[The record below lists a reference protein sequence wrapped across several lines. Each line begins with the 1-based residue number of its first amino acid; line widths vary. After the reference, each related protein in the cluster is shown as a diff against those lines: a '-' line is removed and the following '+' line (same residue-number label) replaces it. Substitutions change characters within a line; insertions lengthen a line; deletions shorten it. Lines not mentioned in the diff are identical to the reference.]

1 MTALTV
7 GTTEAISTMSAVL
20 CDDDGHLAGEG
31 PCAHHLAQAG
41 RLVDALNAIT
51 GRQRGC
57 VHVFPDRTRCS
68 LTAEQHRGVV
78 GLPELH
84 QFAMET
90 R

>member
-20 CDDDGHLAGEG
+20 CDDAGHLQGG
-31 PCAHHLAQAG
+31 DPCADHLAQAG
-41 RLVDALNAIT
+41 RLVDALNAVT
-51 GRQRGC
+51 GQQDGC
-57 VHVFPDRTRCS
+57 VHVFPDRTRCT

-84 QFAMET
+84 QFGMAT